1 MTDVDK
7 LYKRL
12 KSDAKDYEGDN
23 DHSLGLQDYL
33 KELLSKDVLNHEV
46 AKGVAKKAVNEGIE
60 LLSDAQYKA
69 LAFELLESNLYMV
82 NCPRCG
88 ETINWGDMDIALWEG
103 KCSTCVY
110 QEEKIE
116 RE

>member
-23 DHSLGLQDYL
+23 DHSLGLQNYL
-33 KELLSKDVLNHEV
+33 KDLLSKDFLNHDV
-46 AKGVAKKAVNEGIE
+46 AKGVAKKAVNGGIE
-60 LLSDAQYKA
+60 LLSDGQYKV
-69 LAFELLESNLYMV
+69 LAIELLESNFYTV

-88 ETINWGDMDIALWEG
+88 ETIKLG
-103 KCSTCVY
+103 
-110 QEEKIE
+110 
-116 RE
+116 